1 MNKEERNTFRK
12 EMLGKLEEQWAKNNR
27 PEDDLFYY
35 HPSEDKIVL
44 SHALFWVMTQN
55 IKGKVGKEKYLL
67 LLRQYQEE
75 MLEAYLTESE
85 DFKDL
90 LHYCNIMYNALPML
104 LRSTYDFHIHLDARK
119 LAAITIVAGGY
130 GGEKGGQR
138 RHPLATGRGCRQQQ
152 EHTAGEDGRQEPQRH
167 HPVGAEAL
175 SERLPPGRFFALIE
189 HALRLTKAPAAHKHG
204 TEQSLRLRRGGVKFI
219 IQGN

>member
-12 EMLGKLEEQWAKNNR
+12 EMLGKLEEHWAKNNR

-55 IKGKVGKEKYLL
+55 IKGKIGKEKYFL

-130 GGEKGGQR
+130 GGDMPEDQAYDLLDDIDFYYNKVKCCKIEK
-138 RHPLATGRGCRQQQ
+138 LL
-152 EHTAGEDGRQEPQRH
+152 
-167 HPVGAEAL
+167 PVLNKLVVE
-175 SERLPPGRFFALIE
+175 
-189 HALRLTKAPAAHKHG
+189 
-204 TEQSLRLRRGGVKFI
+204 EQKYL
-219 IQGN
+219 

>member
-1 MNKEERNTFRK
+1 MKKTEKRGGAFFNGKEGRVDFRKYNTMNKEERNTIRK
-12 EMLGKLEEQWAKNNR
+12 EMLGKLEEQWAKNNS

-90 LHYCNIMYNALPML
+90 LHYCNVIYNTLPVI
-104 LRSTYDFHIHLDARK
+104 LRSMYDFHIHLDARK
-119 LAAITIVAGGY
+119 LAAITIIAGGY
-130 GGEKGGQR
+130 GGDMPEDQAYDLLDDIDFYYNKVKCRKIEK
-138 RHPLATGRGCRQQQ
+138 LL
-152 EHTAGEDGRQEPQRH
+152 
-167 HPVGAEAL
+167 PVL
-175 SERLPPGRFFALIE
+175 SKLVIE
-189 HALRLTKAPAAHKHG
+189 
-204 TEQSLRLRRGGVKFI
+204 EQKLL
-219 IQGN
+219 

>member
-1 MNKEERNTFRK
+1 MRNQRYLRSKRNNTKIIMNKEERNSFRK
-12 EMLGKLEEQWAKNNR
+12 EMLGKIEEQWAKSNSS
-27 PEDDLFYY
+27 EDDLFYY

-90 LHYCNIMYNALPML
+90 LHYCNVIYNTLPVI
-104 LRSTYDFHIHLDARK
+104 LRSMYDFRIHLDARK

-130 GGEKGGQR
+130 GGDMSEDQAYDLLDDIDFYYNKVKCRKIEK
-138 RHPLATGRGCRQQQ
+138 LL
-152 EHTAGEDGRQEPQRH
+152 
-167 HPVGAEAL
+167 PVL
-175 SERLPPGRFFALIE
+175 NKLVIE
-189 HALRLTKAPAAHKHG
+189 
-204 TEQSLRLRRGGVKFI
+204 EQKFL
-219 IQGN
+219 

>member
-1 MNKEERNTFRK
+1 MNKEERNSFRK
-12 EMLGKLEEQWAKNNR
+12 EMLGKLEEQWAKSNS

-75 MLEAYLTESE
+75 MLEAWLTESE

-90 LHYCNIMYNALPML
+90 LHYCNVIYNTIPVI
-104 LRSTYDFHIHLDARK
+104 LRSMYDFRIHLDARK

-130 GGEKGGQR
+130 GGDMPEDQAYNLLDDIDFYYNKVKCRKIEKLL
-138 RHPLATGRGCRQQQ
+138 PVLNKLVIQ
-152 EHTAGEDGRQEPQRH
+152 EQ
-167 HPVGAEAL
+167 
-175 SERLPPGRFFALIE
+175 
-189 HALRLTKAPAAHKHG
+189 
-204 TEQSLRLRRGGVKFI
+204 KFL
-219 IQGN
+219 